1 MHACAHVHACVPEC
15 AGPLRTRMHT
25 HTHTHTVFFLITP
38 GWSWIRTI
46 CNGPKHT
53 HMNGTLTPC
62 EKTSGSNYL
71 CHRYYCDVG
80 TGMFFKKGKALT
92 TSLRGTVRRRAVDRR
107 LALHQGAVNEPAG
120 RCPCPCRR
128 RRACWSPAVHA
139 GHPRCTSVIRP
150 SADLHSALVPVTVP
164 PRARRMAGLCWPYWP
179 ATLLCY
185 SSFLS

>member
-53 HMNGTLTPC
+53 HVNGTLTPC

-107 LALHQGAVNEPAG
+107 LAPHQGAVNEPAG

-150 SADLHSALVPVTVP
+150 SADLHSASVPVP